1 MAAVVRARRARLVC
15 TGWPKTLAT
24 RSVRDNTRR
33 ANDRRIPTVGS
44 VSQAVP
50 ATMVSGDG
58 DADGDGREVKVG
70 RR

>member
-1 MAAVVRARRARLVC
+1 MHRLAE
-15 TGWPKTLAT
+15 TLAT

-33 ANDRRIPTVGS
+33 TNDRRIPTVGS
-44 VSQAVP
+44 VSRAVP

-58 DADGDGREVKVG
+58 DADGDGDGDGREVKVG